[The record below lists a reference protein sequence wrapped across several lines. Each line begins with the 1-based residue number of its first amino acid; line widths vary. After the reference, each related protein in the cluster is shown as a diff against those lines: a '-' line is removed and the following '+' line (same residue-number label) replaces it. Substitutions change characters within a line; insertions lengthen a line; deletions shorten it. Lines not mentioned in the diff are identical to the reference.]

1 MSTTKEPLA
10 RTLPRDLVS
19 GLVVFLVALPLC
31 LGVALASRADPK
43 AEGHGLFGEAKDAR
57 GQAEVKAIP
66 EDKNVPLFAG
76 LIAGI
81 VGGILVGCIS
91 GSHTSVSGPA
101 AGLTAV
107 VAAQVMALGSF
118 QAFLLALLLAGVFQI
133 VLGVLRA
140 GFLAKY
146 FPNAVIKGLLA
157 AIGLILILKQIPHVV
172 GHDKDPEGDFAFFQ
186 PADQRNTFTEFID
199 VANDLLNNFQLGAT
213 VIGLGCVL
221 LLLVWDRVKAL
232 KSSPIPAP
240 LVVVLLGVA
249 ANELFKYL
257 TGVTGTPL
265 AVQGDDHLVNVPTD
279 QTKFFQ
285 FPDWAAWNVP
295 AVYTAAVV
303 IAVVASLETLINLE
317 AVDKLDPK
325 RRNSPSSREL
335 VAQGV
340 GNVVCGLIGGL
351 PVTSVIVRSSV
362 NINSGG
368 KTKLA
373 AIWHG
378 VLLGV
383 CVVFAAAVLNMIPLS
398 CLAAILIVTG
408 LKLTSRKVWKQMWK
422 EGWQQFVPFA
432 ATVLAIVFTDLLI
445 GVVIGLAVSVGFILR
460 SNMRRPMERV
470 MEQHL
475 GGQVVR
481 INLANQVSFLN
492 RVALTKALDEVPEGG
507 HLLLDATATDYID
520 PDIFDL
526 IDEYHTSTAPA
537 RGVKV
542 SLRGFKEKYPQL
554 ADRTLF
560 VDYTSR
566 EVQSALTPAQVLR
579 VLKDGNERFLSG
591 RRLSRDLGRQ
601 VTATAAGQHPL
612 AVMLTCI
619 DSRSPAELLFDLGLG
634 DVFVIRIAGNV
645 SGTKIFGSMEYATA
659 VAGAKLIVVLGHTKC
674 GAVRA
679 AVELTASG
687 QGTPIDLKHLA
698 PVLDQV
704 RTSALPLIDPEFAT
718 RSEAE
723 QQKCV
728 DEVARQNVRKTVK
741 DVTETS
747 DTLRRL
753 VDDGTIAVV
762 GAMYDVTTGKVE
774 FLTDLEPAPL
784 PSGLLTVEEP
794 ILAR

>member
-1 MSTTKEPLA
+1 MNSTKEPLA

-19 GLVVFLVALPLC
+19 GLVVFVVALPLC
-31 LGVALASRADPK
+31 LGVALASRA
-43 AEGHGLFGEAKDAR
+43 EGLDDSR
-57 GQAEVKAIP
+57 
-66 EDKNVPLFAG
+66 NVPLFAG
-76 LIAGI
+76 LIAGV
-81 VGGILVGCIS
+81 VGGVLVGVLS

-107 VAAQVMALGSF
+107 VAAQVLHLGSF
-118 QAFLLALLLAGVFQI
+118 QTFLLAVFLAGVIQI
-133 VLGVLRA
+133 VLGILKA
-140 GFLAKY
+140 GFLARY
-146 FPNAVIKGLLA
+146 VPSAVINGLLA
-157 AIGLILILKQIPHVV
+157 AIGVILILKQIPHLV

-186 PADQRNTFTEFID
+186 SDHETPFSELLAALDDFQPGALFIGVFS
-199 VANDLLNNFQLGAT
+199 VALM
-213 VIGLGCVL
+213 
-221 LLLVWDRVKAL
+221 LVWERVKLL
-232 KSSPIPAP
+232 KTSLIPAP
-240 LVVVLLGVA
+240 LVVVLWGVA
-249 ANELFKYL
+249 LAEFFRWAKVNV
-257 TGVTGTPL
+257 GVPWEVETS
-265 AVQGDDHLVNVPTD
+265 HLVQVKIDRPMDVFD
-279 QTKFFQ
+279 QIKT
-285 FPDWAAWNVP
+285 PDWSQWKNG
-295 AVYTAAVV
+295 AVYMAAVV
-303 IAVVASLETLINLE
+303 IAAVASLETLLNLE

-325 RRNSPSSREL
+325 RRDSPSSREL
-335 VAQGV
+335 WAQGI

-362 NINSGG
+362 NINAGG
-368 KTKLA
+368 KTKLS

-383 CVVFAAAVLNMIPLS
+383 CVVFAAAALNMIPLS

-408 LKLTSRKVWKQMWK
+408 MKLTSLKLWKRMWK
-422 EGWQQFVPFA
+422 EGWQQFLPFA
-432 ATVLAIVFTDLLI
+432 VTVVAIVFTDLLI
-445 GVVIGLAVSVGFILR
+445 GVLIGLAFSVAFILR
-460 SNMRRPMERV
+460 SNMRRPMEKV
-470 MEQHL
+470 VETHL

-492 RVALTKALDEVPEGG
+492 RAALSRALDDVPAGG
-507 HLLLDATATDYID
+507 HLLLDASNTDYID

-526 IDEYHTSTAPA
+526 ITEYHTVTAPA
-537 RGVKV
+537 REVKV

-560 VDYTSR
+560 IDYTSR
-566 EVQSALTPAQVLR
+566 EVQNALTPAHVLK

-601 VTATAAGQHPL
+601 VLATAAGQHPL
-612 AVMLTCI
+612 AVLLTCI

-659 VAGAKLIVVLGHTKC
+659 VAGAKLVVVLGHTKC

-687 QGTPIDLKHLA
+687 QDNPINLKHLA

-704 RTSALPLIDPEFAT
+704 RMSALPLITDYGTLTPD
-718 RSEAE
+718 E
-723 QQKCV
+723 QQRRV
-728 DEVARQNVRKTVK
+728 DEVARQNVLKTVK

-753 VDDGTIAVV
+753 VDDGSIAVV
-762 GAMYDVTTGKVE
+762 GAMYDVSTGRVE
-774 FLTDLEPAPL
+774 FFTDLEPAAL
-784 PSGLLTVEEP
+784 PDGLLTVEEP
-794 ILAR
+794 AAVA